1 MRAEPCQRHRRRARR
16 AAPVAPL
23 YVVQWCWSGRTAS
36 VRPSLPPVGLSLCR
50 VPLLQ
55 ALRRARDVA
64 EDAPL
69 AEGVA
74 ASARG
79 EGYATG
85 AARERRWRRAAAVN
99 AALCWRLFSL
109 SHLLLVL

>member
-16 AAPVAPL
+16 ASPVAPL

-36 VRPSLPPVGLSLCR
+36 VRPSLPPVGLSLCC

-64 EDAPL
+64 EDCA

-74 ASARG
+74 ASACDA
-79 EGYATG
+79 GYATG